1 MPNGPE
7 RPWQWSPK
15 GQYQMGQR
23 GLGSRPTFWRMGLR
37 NYQIKNVSVVHI
49 QATAHGSR
57 TTNWAYSGLRASSTC
72 QKLVKRKILTRY
84 WSRRWWSARPA
95 RQHGLA
101 RLACFIFYMCWTMPR
116 ELLLLMRAMAHVPQ
130 PEKVKFWHN
139 TITCIEYLGQE
150 RVCLENMDNM
160 WGFLTNER
168 WIKMIKL

>member
-57 TTNWAYSGLRASSTC
+57 TTNWGLLWPPGFFHSSKVSKKENSNALLVARMVECATC
-72 QKLVKRKILTRY
+72 
-84 WSRRWWSARPA
+84 APA
-95 RQHGLA
+95 RLGPPSMLYFLYVLDHATWVAFANACHGTWAAAWADQVLAQHDHMHW
-101 RLACFIFYMCWTMPR
+101 IFGPR
-116 ELLLLMRAMAHVPQ
+116 ESLLRKYGQHVRL
-130 PEKVKFWHN
+130 FN
-139 TITCIEYLGQE
+139 
-150 RVCLENMDNM
+150 
-160 WGFLTNER
+160 
-168 WIKMIKL
+168 